1 MGPLPLYLAESLDK
15 NPAKKGR
22 AAKVKVKFSKAD
34 YAPLAESVE
43 CRDVWRKV
51 MFPALVEGRE
61 WSAGERGWDGAMKL
75 HLPRE
80 VLGTAKPDWEV
91 IAVQFPSRT
100 PTQVSDVWRKV
111 VLPRLM
117 SGKLLN

>member
-22 AAKVKVKFSKAD
+22 AAKVKVKVKAETDYDRALLVTLVAKFSKAD
-34 YAPLAESVE
+34 YAPLAESVGKTASQ

-61 WSAGERGWDGAMKL
+61 WSAE
-75 HLPRE
+75 
-80 VLGTAKPDWEV
+80 
-91 IAVQFPSRT
+91 
-100 PTQVSDVWRKV
+100 VSDVWRKV

>member
-61 WSAGERGWDGAMKL
+61 WSAE
-75 HLPRE
+75 
-80 VLGTAKPDWEV
+80 
-91 IAVQFPSRT
+91 
-100 PTQVSDVWRKV
+100 VSDVWRKV